1 MYFYE
6 FGEATDLEK
15 RLYNAK
21 EVVSLNRKAVETYN
35 IPQQQLA
42 VVNALCDYIS
52 SRTIIL
58 KIQRTELPYF
68 DKNQNEQYNQN
79 KQQLNTIWQYY
90 RNNYSTDYFYYR
102 LMHNHIYKD
111 FITRSGSND

>member
-6 FGEATDLEK
+6 FGEAESLEK

-21 EVVSLNRKAVETYN
+21 DIQSMYRKAVHTYN

-58 KIQRTELPYF
+58 KIQRTESPYF
-68 DKNQNEQYNQN
+68 DKAQKEQYNQN
-79 KQQLNTIWQYY
+79 KQQLTTIWQYY

-102 LMHNHIYKD
+102 LMHNRIYRD
-111 FITRSGSND
+111 FITRSGNDD

>member
-21 EVVSLNRKAVETYN
+21 DIQSMNRKAVHTYN
-35 IPQQQLA
+35 IPQQQLT

-52 SRTIIL
+52 ARTIIL
-58 KIQRTELPYF
+58 KIQRIELPYF
-68 DKNQNEQYNQN
+68 DKEQKEQYKQN

-90 RNNYSTDYFYYR
+90 RNNFSTDYFYCR
-102 LMHNHIYKD
+102 LMQNRIYRD
-111 FITRSGSND
+111 FIKRSESND